1 MYKFRASVVKD
12 FRILTRDW
20 VGLSLMFAMPVI
32 LVIIIT
38 SLQAGTFKIVN
49 DNKVTL
55 LWCNTDKGDVSI
67 QLKKT
72 LEEIGIFEIHEIP
85 SGLSNNEITD
95 KMHEKN
101 ALMALTIP
109 NNFSELMNQKA
120 NNVSRHAL
128 SDLGLND
135 STHLSDTE
143 ILNSISLYY
152 HPVIHD
158 SYKNSIS
165 GALKSAIH
173 MVEIKQILQALYN
186 SLGKK
191 TLPDSFEKDFMNSSV
206 AINEVPVS
214 RDGSKIIPNASQHN
228 IPAWTIFAMFFIV
241 SSLGSNVVKE
251 KLSGSSLRLK
261 TLPTNYLIAIGSK
274 QLTYLGVCM
283 VQVAVIFSIG
293 VWLFPV
299 IGLPK
304 LNMPSDLLGLIVV
317 SFFCGWCAVSYSICV
332 GVFAQ
337 SQEQANGFGS
347 ISIVILAALGGILVP
362 SFVMPE
368 NFQVFL
374 KFSPLHWCLESY
386 YGLFLE
392 GGKFK
397 DILNNLLPLLAI
409 IVFLQLLAFAGLKR
423 KNFI

>member
-1 MYKFRASVVKD
+1 MHKFWASVVKD
-12 FRILTRDW
+12 FRVLTRDW
-20 VGLSLMFAMPVI
+20 VGLSLMFAMPVL

-49 DNKVTL
+49 DNKITL
-55 LWCNTDKGDVSI
+55 LWCNTDKGNVSI
-67 QLKKT
+67 ELKNA

-101 ALMALTIP
+101 ALMALNIP
-109 NNFSELMNQKA
+109 ENFSELMNQKA
-120 NNVSRHAL
+120 NSVSKRAL
-128 SDLGLND
+128 SELGLGD
-135 STHLSDTE
+135 SIKSTNKE
-143 ILNSISLYY
+143 ILNSITLYY

-165 GALKSAIH
+165 GALQSAIQ
-173 MVEIKQILQALYN
+173 MVEIKQILQSLYH
-186 SLGKK
+186 SLDNKQ
-191 TLPDSFEKDFMNSSV
+191 LPDSFEKDFMKSSV
-206 AINEVPVS
+206 AINAVPVS

-261 TLPTNYLIAIGSK
+261 TLPTNYLIAIASK
-274 QLTYLGVCM
+274 QFTYLGVCM
-283 VQVAVIFSIG
+283 VQVVVIFSIG
-293 VWLFPV
+293 VWLFPL

-317 SFFCGWCAVSYSICV
+317 SLFCGWCAVSYSICV

-368 NFQVFL
+368 NFHVFL

-397 DILNNLLPLLAI
+397 DILNNLLPLLGI
-409 IVFLQLLAFAGLKR
+409 IVFLQLIAFVGLKR